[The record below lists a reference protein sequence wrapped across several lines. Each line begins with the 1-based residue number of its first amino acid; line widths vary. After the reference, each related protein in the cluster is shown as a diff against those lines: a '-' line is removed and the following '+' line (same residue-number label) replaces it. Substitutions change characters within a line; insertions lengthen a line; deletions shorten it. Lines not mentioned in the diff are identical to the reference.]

1 MKELYLK
8 YKEVIRYLI
17 VGVMTTVIS
26 LGSYYI
32 FTRTFLN
39 PENAL
44 QLQIANVLS
53 WICAVTFS
61 YIASRKYVFESKNPN
76 VVKEVASFFAA
87 RLATLGMDMGIMF
100 IGTTLLHIDDRIVK
114 LFVQFV
120 VIIANYVFSKL
131 LVFKGAVTN
140 R

>member
-32 FTRTFLN
+32 FTRSFLN

-131 LVFKGAVTN
+131 LVFKKQD
-140 R
+140 

>member
-44 QLQIANVLS
+44 QLQIANILS

-131 LVFKGAVTN
+131 LVFKKQD
-140 R
+140 

>member
-131 LVFKGAVTN
+131 LVFKKQD
-140 R
+140 

>member
-1 MKELYLK
+1 MKELFIK

-32 FTRTFLN
+32 FTRTFLD

-61 YIASRKYVFESKNPN
+61 YIASRRYVFESKNPN
-76 VVKEVASFFAA
+76 IVKEVLSFFAA

-131 LVFKGAVTN
+131 LVFKKQDA
-140 R
+140 